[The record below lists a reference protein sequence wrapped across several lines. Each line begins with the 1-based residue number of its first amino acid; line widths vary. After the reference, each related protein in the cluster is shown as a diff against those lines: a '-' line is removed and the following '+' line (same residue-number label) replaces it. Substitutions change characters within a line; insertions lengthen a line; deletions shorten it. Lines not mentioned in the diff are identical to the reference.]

1 MNFDFPSNLEF
12 RDKKPSKLKEDDKD
26 GLQFIFEEHM
36 KNNDGEDEEEE
47 LNDYLIKIKQI
58 GKLLFGD
65 KFDKDNGEH
74 IDKIQEYMES
84 DIKDDVVCVQDI
96 KEYLHMKNEDEKFDK
111 NMFLCSLSKRKQLF
125 QIKIL
130 WNKMRQKNINRIGQE
145 EYLNLPRKDK
155 YEIILREI
163 INSCNFSSII
173 LTKYK
178 SMMYDLTK
186 NKFNW
191 IENMKNPIEHGGR
204 AMMVSSIRK
213 SVPLDKLV
221 NFLPGGRKLENV
233 DIQDIANHFIDYF
246 RITRDINNNP
256 IGVEVVDINRE
267 SKSIDDIL
275 SKLNLN
281 DVDDIDNLI
290 TNLEKMDVDEKNMTL
305 KKDQIRALIRTL
317 SLAPG
322 IGEKY
327 NIVKMLRVLKA
338 QNRIRGPV
346 QGINYYYVSDK
357 QVEGPKPEHNNWNK
371 DLKRGNWKR
380 HNVQQDTADI
390 TPIGEMDPDFDHNLI
405 GVSVEMW
412 KPYTTPT
419 GKLRPIIDS
428 KTNCRLD
435 TEEVLRITKI
445 GTYIF
450 LLPELLV
457 INGKKYYHLRRFYNF
472 EDYLKSYQLNNLR
485 YLEDEIIS
493 IKNLL
498 KEKNIDPKLLEMLNE
513 KSIKKAYEYIKKKQ
527 NDVNKNEKF
536 LIMKTSKLILFINR
550 ISKINEYFIELVNKM
565 SIKKKGR
572 DRLCISGG
580 VCNNII
586 CDEATR
592 TKIEK
597 FINDISIKPYL

>member
-12 RDKKPSKLKEDDKD
+12 IDNLIPPELKEDDKD
-26 GLQFIFEEHM
+26 GYEGLQSIFEEHM
-36 KNNDGEDEEEE
+36 KNNDGQDEEEE
-47 LNDYLIKIKQI
+47 LNDYLIKIKQT

-65 KFDKDNGEH
+65 KFDKDNGEQ
-74 IDKIQEYMES
+74 IDNIHEYMES

-111 NMFLCSLSKRKQLF
+111 NMFLCSLSERKQLF

-173 LTKYK
+173 LKKYK

-233 DIQDIANHFIDYF
+233 DLQDIANHFIDYF
-246 RITRDINNNP
+246 RIKRDINDNP

-317 SLAPG
+317 SLTPG

-338 QNRIRGPV
+338 QNKRNIVR
-346 QGINYYYVSDK
+346 
-357 QVEGPKPEHNNWNK
+357 EGPKPEHNNWDK

-380 HNVQQDTADI
+380 YNVQQDTADI

-428 KTNCRLD
+428 KTKCRLD

-550 ISKINEYFIELVNKM
+550 ISKINEYFTELVNKM

-572 DRLCISGG
+572 DRLCINGG

-592 TKIEK
+592 TKIEN

>member
-1 MNFDFPSNLEF
+1 MNFDFPSKLEF
-12 RDKKPSKLKEDDKD
+12 IDNLIPPELKEDDKD
-26 GLQFIFEEHM
+26 GYEGLQSIFEEHM
-36 KNNDGEDEEEE
+36 KNNDGQDEEEE
-47 LNDYLIKIKQI
+47 LNDYLIKIKQT

-65 KFDKDNGEH
+65 KFDKDNGEQ
-74 IDKIQEYMES
+74 IDNIHEYMES

-111 NMFLCSLSKRKQLF
+111 NMFLCSLSERKQLF

-173 LTKYK
+173 LKKYK

-233 DIQDIANHFIDYF
+233 DLQDIANHFIDYF
-246 RITRDINNNP
+246 RIKRDINDNP

-317 SLAPG
+317 SLTPG

-338 QNRIRGPV
+338 QNKRNIVR
-346 QGINYYYVSDK
+346 K
-357 QVEGPKPEHNNWNK
+357 GPKPEHNNWDK

-380 HNVQQDTADI
+380 YNVQQDTADI

-428 KTNCRLD
+428 KTKCRLD

-550 ISKINEYFIELVNKM
+550 ISKINEYFTELVNKM

-572 DRLCISGG
+572 DRLCINGG

-592 TKIEK
+592 TKIEN